1 MGSSH
6 SSSRAKHGNGS
17 IKLKYKKIRQQLLVE
32 SGYDLE
38 TTNSQFCIPRNNQ
51 DIDRMQLQHCLFI
64 QDRSMDWRHKGIN
77 KVNIINRIFLLLTYN
92 LRNFF
97 YTEY

>member
-17 IKLKYKKIRQQLLVE
+17 IKLKNKKIRQQLLVE

-51 DIDRMQLQHCLFI
+51 DIDRMQLQHFLFEHI
-64 QDRSMDWRHKGIN
+64 WQNNYSSPIEPKLRSGDC
-77 KVNIINRIFLLLTYN
+77 RILDAG
-92 LRNFF
+92 
-97 YTEY
+97 